1 MQHKTLSL
9 TAAIAIATAMAAMA
23 LPAHAQAP
31 APTKKDLA
39 QRVITAQQSSIEAM
53 GRQLAANTS
62 QQVLETAGAA
72 LEQVPKAKQEA
83 TGKAIQDDVKK
94 FYDEIEPLLKA
105 TAVKSA
111 PTSLAPL
118 LEEKFS
124 EDELKQVATWLE
136 SPAAKKYQSMAGDMQ
151 TALTQKLVA
160 DSRESVE
167 SKLKALEGTIRGRLE
182 GAGAGSQ
189 APAGQAPASKAA
201 PKKKQ

>member
-1 MQHKTLSL
+1 MHHKSLSL
-9 TAAIAIATAMAAMA
+9 TAAIALSLAAMA

-39 QRVITAQQSSIEAM
+39 LRVITAQQASVESM

-94 FYDEIEPLLKA
+94 FYDEIEPLLKT

-111 PTSLAPL
+111 PAAVGPL
-118 LEEKFS
+118 LEEKLS
-124 EDELKQVATWLE
+124 EDELKQIATWLE
-136 SPAAKKYQSMAGDMQ
+136 SPAAKKYQALAGDMQ

-160 DSRESVE
+160 DSRETVE
-167 SKLKALEGTIRGRLE
+167 TKLKALEGTIRGRLE

-189 APAGQAPASKAA
+189 APTGQAPASKPA

>member
-1 MQHKTLSL
+1 MHHKTLSL
-9 TAAIAIATAMAAMA
+9 TAAIALSLAAMA

-39 QRVITAQQSSIEAM
+39 LRVITAQQASVESM

-94 FYDEIEPLLKA
+94 FYDEIEPLLKT

-111 PTSLAPL
+111 PAAVGPL
-118 LEEKFS
+118 LEEKLS
-124 EDELKQVATWLE
+124 EDELKQIATWLE
-136 SPAAKKYQSMAGDMQ
+136 SPAAKKYQALAADMQ

-160 DSRESVE
+160 DSRETVE
-167 SKLKALEGTIRGRLE
+167 TKLKALEGTIRGRLE
-182 GAGAGSQ
+182 GAGAGAAS
-189 APAGQAPASKAA
+189 QAPASKPA